1 MASSPFPTLGDGKSA
16 ALHNPM
22 QTACQTLSQLF
33 LLINLQANRIFS
45 HQGRAQKSE
54 AVQIFRRRD
63 VQSGPSEN
71 IGYRWLQAASWSHST
86 AE

>member
-22 QTACQTLSQLF
+22 QTACQTRSQLF
-33 LLINLQANRIFS
+33 LLINFQANRIFS
-45 HQGRAQKSE
+45 HQGRAQKPE
-54 AVQIFRRRD
+54 AVQIFRRGN

-71 IGYRWLQAASWSHST
+71 IGYRWLKAATQEALS
-86 AE
+86 